1 MDVVIASDGD
11 LKSKDAAQI
20 TERNVTNLVVRGT
33 FVIANETNRLS
44 VI

>member
-20 TERNVTNLVVRGT
+20 AERNVTDPVVRGA
-33 FVIANETNRLS
+33 FVIANETNR
-44 VI
+44 